1 MIVGRCN
8 RAAVLWNNRRGQNI
22 TAARACAKGLTRNE
36 CHSVNANLYAL
47 FESHF
52 PEGATQPLLVI
63 PNGPVVHYDDIKAM
77 SARVAHALVAAGCR
91 PGDRVA
97 VQTDKHWQVLALYLA
112 CLRAGLVYLPLNT
125 GYQRSE
131 LGYFFA
137 DAEPRVIVCGPEHL
151 GLVATL
157 ARDATVLT
165 LDAHGGELMDRAA
178 QSPTTFATVDSGPDD
193 LAAILYTSG
202 TTGRSKGAMLT
213 HRNLASNAL
222 ALVGA
227 WGFTRGDVLLHALP
241 IYHVHGLF
249 VAIHCVLLSGS
260 HMLWLPKFD
269 AKEVTNLLPRASV
282 MMGVPTFYTRLLAE
296 PTFTR
301 ESCRTIRL
309 FVSGSAPLLPE
320 TFDAFRER
328 TGLTI
333 LERYGMTETGM
344 NTSNPLAGARV
355 GGTVGRPLHG
365 VELRVVGDDGGPCQP
380 GHIGAVQVRGPN
392 VFAAYWR
399 MPEKTREEFTAEG
412 FFKTGDMGEWV
423 PDDPGKGYLR
433 LVGRAKDL
441 IITGGLNVYPKEIEE
456 RIDGMEGVIETAV
469 IGVPDSDFG
478 ESVIAVVVARSGH
491 TLTETAIVSVLRADI
506 ASFKVPKRVHFVDDL
521 PRNAMGK
528 VQKNV
533 LRQMFGP
540 PAKS

>member
-1 MIVGRCN
+1 M
-8 RAAVLWNNRRGQNI
+8 
-22 TAARACAKGLTRNE
+22 
-36 CHSVNANLYAL
+36 NANLYAL

-52 PEGATQPLLVI
+52 PDGAEQPLLVI
-63 PNGPVVHYDDIKAM
+63 PNGPVIHYDDIVAL
-77 SARVAHALVAAGCR
+77 SAQIAHALVAAGCR
-91 PGDRVA
+91 NGDRVA
-97 VQTDKHWQVLALYLA
+97 VQTSKHWQVLALYLA

-131 LGYFFA
+131 LDYFFG
-137 DAEPRVIVCGPEHL
+137 DAEPRVIVCSPEHL

-157 ARDATVLT
+157 ARGATVLT
-165 LDAHGGELMDRAA
+165 LDAHGGELIDRAT
-178 QSPTTFATVDSGPDD
+178 QCPTTFAAVVSAPDD

-213 HRNLASNAL
+213 HRNLGSNAL
-222 ALVGA
+222 ALVEA

-241 IYHVHGLF
+241 VYHVHGLF

-269 AKEVTNLLPRASV
+269 AAEVVDLLPRATV
-282 MMGVPTFYTRLLAE
+282 MMGVPTFYSRLVSE
-296 PTFTR
+296 PTFTS

-328 TGLTI
+328 AGQPI

-344 NTSNPLAGARV
+344 NTSNPLQGARV
-355 GGTVGRPLHG
+355 AGTVGRPLSG
-365 VELRVVGDDGGPCQP
+365 IQMRVIGDDGAELPP

-392 VFAAYWR
+392 VFAGYWR
-399 MPEKTREEFTAEG
+399 MPEKTREEFAGDG
-412 FFKTGDMGEWV
+412 FFKTGDLGEWV
-423 PDDPGKGYLR
+423 PEGPGKGYLR

-456 RIDGMEGVIETAV
+456 RIDAMDGVIETAI
-469 IGVPDSDFG
+469 IGLPDPDFG
-478 ESVIAVVVARSGH
+478 ECVTAVVVARPGH
-491 TLTETAIVSVLRADI
+491 ALTEGGIIAALKGEI

-528 VQKNV
+528 IQKNV
-533 LRQMFGP
+533 LREQFARATKP
-540 PAKS
+540 